1 MECLKSVIW
10 GGLSAVVPLND
21 CVRELEQLAQ
31 PVQDGQNRYSG
42 FNPLSLEATKVFE
55 AILDGSHSMNGFRNK
70 DLKKQLFGD
79 TKSAKELKQ
88 MSSKTTRIIKK
99 TPSAST
105 HIENTPFNEV

>member
-1 MECLKSVIW
+1 M

-21 CVRELEQLAQ
+21 CGRELEQLAQ

-42 FNPLSLEATKVFE
+42 FNPLSPEATKVFE
-55 AILDGSHSMNGFRNK
+55 AIPDGSHSMNGFRNK